1 MQTLNSLHKLL
12 QVVPDRLARLSEEQA
27 ESKPTPSSW
36 SPKEELG
43 HLLDSATNNHQR
55 IVRTQFEDTP
65 AMPGYDQNRWVEI
78 HAYSRRNWAE
88 LIEIWQAL
96 NLQLYAAA
104 EAVPNAAWSRTL
116 VVAGSEP
123 VTVQFIFEDYV
134 LHMLHH
140 LHHIGIETS
149 DLASNATNA
158 A

>member
-1 MQTLNSLHKLL
+1 
-12 QVVPDRLARLSEEQA
+12 V
-27 ESKPTPSSW
+27 
-36 SPKEELG
+36 
-43 HLLDSATNNHQR
+43 R
-55 IVRTQFEDTP
+55 I
-65 AMPGYDQNRWVEI
+65 Y
-78 HAYSRRNWAE
+78 AYGRRNWAE

-96 NLQLYAAA
+96 NLQFYAAA
-104 EAVPNAAWSRTL
+104 EAVPNAAWSKTL

-123 VTVQFIFEDYV
+123 MTVQFIFEDYV